1 MKKYYK
7 IPMTERIAKI
17 NDISLFDIL
26 KDHYPD
32 LYNREKGRVE
42 LQYGGTNPGVMTPQ
56 LEEAVKEYNQ
66 ETDLMYVALGVPKYI
81 IAVSTSDDDVKEYAT
96 GAKIEISGYG
106 CVLQGREVKQTQAY
120 EYLDKTQNY
129 IGVVNNLFAKEE
141 RKELK
146 KTPFQRVVAA
156 ITGNKDN

>member
-26 KDHYPD
+26 KDNYPD

-56 LEEAVKEYNQ
+56 LEEAVKE
-66 ETDLMYVALGVPKYI
+66 
-81 IAVSTSDDDVKEYAT
+81 
-96 GAKIEISGYG
+96 
-106 CVLQGREVKQTQAY
+106 
-120 EYLDKTQNY
+120 
-129 IGVVNNLFAKEE
+129 
-141 RKELK
+141 
-146 KTPFQRVVAA
+146 
-156 ITGNKDN
+156 